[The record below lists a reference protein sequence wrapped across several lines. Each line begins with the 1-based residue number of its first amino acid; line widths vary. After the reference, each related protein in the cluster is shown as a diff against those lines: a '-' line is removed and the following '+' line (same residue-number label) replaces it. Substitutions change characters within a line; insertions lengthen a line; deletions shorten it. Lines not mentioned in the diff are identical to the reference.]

1 MKSELAL
8 KVDHVTKVFAE
19 NGETPLVALRDINL
33 EISRGEFFVLVGPSG
48 SGKST
53 LLRIMSGLEKSFD
66 GTVTYGPGIA
76 PEDMSFVFQH
86 FALLPWMSVRENVEL
101 NLRSR
106 EPSEAKRKK
115 RVDEELDRF
124 GLSKYADTRPR
135 DLSGG
140 QRQRV
145 GLARAFVSRPK
156 IIFMDEAFS
165 ELDSFTARELRT
177 EFLQIW
183 KQTRETVVMVTH
195 LIEEAVQLSDR
206 VAVMTPQPGRIELLA
221 DNGLPRPRKERSAP
235 FHKLADRLY
244 KSIRP

>member
-1 MKSELAL
+1 MKPAFAL
-8 KVDHVTKVFAE
+8 KVDHVSKTYAE
-19 NGETPLVALRDINL
+19 NGEPPFVALQDITL
-33 EISRGEFFVLVGPSG
+33 EIPRGEFFVLVGPSG

-53 LLRIMSGLEKSFD
+53 LLRIMSGLDRSFQ
-66 GTVTYGPGIA
+66 GSVTLGSGIA

-86 FALLPWMSVRENVEL
+86 FALLPWMSVRENVEFG
-101 NLRSR
+101 LRSR
-106 EPSEAKRKK
+106 EASAAKRRK

-124 GLSKYADTRPR
+124 GLTKFGDTRPR

-195 LIEEAVQLSDR
+195 LIDEAVQLSDR
-206 VAVMTPQPGRIELLA
+206 VAVMTAQPGRIELLTT
-221 DNGLPRPRKERSAP
+221 NTLPRPRKERGAP
-235 FHKLADRLY
+235 FHRLADKLY
-244 KSIRP
+244 KAIRP